1 MPIGNYVTV
10 VGLTTMA
17 LALIYKVLPDVDIAW
32 RDVWVGALV
41 TALLFGV
48 ASRLLAFYL
57 AHANVGS
64 AFDAAGAL
72 AVIIIAIYYLA
83 LIFLFGA
90 VFTKVY
96 ASMFGS
102 KAGSTP
108 E

>member
-1 MPIGNYVTV
+1 MF
-10 VGLTTMA
+10 A
-17 LALIYKVLPDVDIAW
+17 LA
-32 RDVWVGALV
+32 RS
-41 TALLFGV
+41 LLGV
-48 ASRLLAFYL
+48 FLTYASL
-57 AHANVGS
+57 GS

-72 AVIIIAIYYLA
+72 AVILVAIYYLA